1 MNTCIYDLE
10 KVWTQNIMHQANIA
24 NAYKYTVSRW
34 SCTRVWTSLTQMKKI
49 KLQNMT
55 ITLRFSSFNI
65 RLLFEN
71 ISGIRPT
78 RRQERMQNEKILVVI
93 VGKHNGIKR
102 IADAEIKF
110 MPVQILN
117 NKYQC
122 VFRMPIYCN
131 RGFCKPYTRVSAVI
145 IIRAE

>member
-1 MNTCIYDLE
+1 
-10 KVWTQNIMHQANIA
+10 
-24 NAYKYTVSRW
+24 
-34 SCTRVWTSLTQMKKI
+34 MKKI

-110 MPVQILN
+110 MSVQILN
-117 NKYQC
+117 NKY
-122 VFRMPIYCN
+122 
-131 RGFCKPYTRVSAVI
+131 
-145 IIRAE
+145 